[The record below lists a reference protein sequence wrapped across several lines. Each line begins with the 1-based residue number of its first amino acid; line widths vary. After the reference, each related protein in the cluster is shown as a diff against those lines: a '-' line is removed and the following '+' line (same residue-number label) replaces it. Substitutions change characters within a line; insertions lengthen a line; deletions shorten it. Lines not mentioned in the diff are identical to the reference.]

1 MKEIKL
7 QGIYTAYCMAKKIEC
22 RKDTFTM
29 PIIKTQNSD

>member
-22 RKDTFTM
+22 RKDTS
-29 PIIKTQNSD
+29 QCQ